1 MRVGYVGQEN
11 VPVGVAWCGI
21 VHLET
26 EANSFKALC
35 NGRMLTMASEPEG
48 ILEDRGHV
56 VTKLNICKRCQAKI
70 AKTRLVSESN
80 T

>member
-1 MRVGYVGQEN
+1 MRVGYVGQDN

-26 EANSFKALC
+26 ETNSLKALC
-35 NGRMLTMASEPEG
+35 NGRRLTKASEPEAF
-48 ILEDRGHV
+48 LEDRGYLV
-56 VTKLNICKRCQAKI
+56 IKLNICKRCQAKI
-70 AKTRLVSESN
+70 AKTRLVSESD